1 MLLTLAVAIISCEIW
16 DCNTARGY
24 PSGRRTS
31 RYFLVGWKE
40 KYLAIT
46 LRYDYCHP
54 YGAGCLGMYAKF
66 LCGDLP
72 FDSHCLYTQSRPHHL
87 AVAPGRT
94 HYLEVK
100 VLSHFCAVQLH
111 KPLQSSRTTSNSSNH
126 LAFQPRAMII
136 SLGITATNCTS
147 FLRPFLYKKNLSA
160 CPPAAHTLPET
171 IRCNEMEP
179 LSYSSFLQQV
189 TQLRNIQSHKSEPS
203 SRAVL
208 YHQTRVHL
216 SEFMRNT
223 QELSLYKH

>member
-1 MLLTLAVAIISCEIW
+1 MIKQIAPQAWFVTNAGCSNHILRNLGLQH
-16 DCNTARGY
+16 RPGY

-111 KPLQSSRTTSNSSNH
+111 KPL
-126 LAFQPRAMII
+126 
-136 SLGITATNCTS
+136 
-147 FLRPFLYKKNLSA
+147 
-160 CPPAAHTLPET
+160 
-171 IRCNEMEP
+171 
-179 LSYSSFLQQV
+179 
-189 TQLRNIQSHKSEPS
+189 
-203 SRAVL
+203 
-208 YHQTRVHL
+208 
-216 SEFMRNT
+216 
-223 QELSLYKH
+223 